1 MYSLHSVDT
10 RFIREFECNCL
21 CRSCIPSKFP
31 RRSLSH
37 NNINSLLFIV
47 LKTFGVPC
55 NLEFFSSTKDEK
67 TELVNESDFD
77 SDSQRFADC

>member
-1 MYSLHSVDT
+1 MDT
-10 RFIREFECNCL
+10 RFTREFKCNCL

-31 RRSLSH
+31 RRLLSH
-37 NNINSLLFIV
+37 NNINNLLFIV

-55 NLEFFSSTKDEK
+55 NLDFFSSTKDEK